1 MAFGSLRKYSLVY
14 YKFVAFHRASDF
26 FLCRRRRDQTLKLC
40 SQLGK
45 LQRCQSGIHIYIGKI
60 RFGRLDIDLLF
71 LHAKYLLYFVMSLL
85 KGLAFPS
92 AKLN

>member
-1 MAFGSLRKYSLVY
+1 MKSVG
-14 YKFVAFHRASDF
+14 
-26 FLCRRRRDQTLKLC
+26 QTPKM
-40 SQLGK
+40 SVWNTY
-45 LQRCQSGIHIYIGKI
+45 IYIGKI
-60 RFGRLDIDLLF
+60 RFGRLGIDLLF

>member
-1 MAFGSLRKYSLVY
+1 MAFGSLREYSLVY
-14 YKFVAFHRASDF
+14 YKFVAFHRALDF
-26 FLCRRRRDQTLKLC
+26 FLCRRGRDQTLKLC

-85 KGLAFPS
+85 KGLAFPL

>member
-1 MAFGSLRKYSLVY
+1 MAFGSLRKYSLVS

-26 FLCRRRRDQTLKLC
+26 FLCRRGRDQTLKLC